1 MDALPAIGGKRW
13 DGGPVGAP
21 VWGSQP
27 GVDRGATV
35 HRVEPP
41 TPGPAAAC
49 TNVSRA
55 LPEPVMHLSAV
66 LRSPLLDRT
75 GERLGRVEDLIVRL
89 ADGGYPPLTGLK
101 ARIAGRE
108 LFVPVAKLAKL
119 EPGAAHL
126 SGQKLNLGR
135 FERRPGEVLL
145 RQDVLGRKLVNVE
158 ADPPSLVTAHEIELA
173 CIDGWWRVVGVDS
186 SARAQLRRA
195 LPRPLR
201 GAVGDSPFLDWTDLE
216 PFVGH
221 VPSARLRFSHRKL
234 ANLHPAE
241 IADLVE
247 AASHEEGEEL
257 IEAVAQDRE
266 LEADVFEEL
275 DEHHQLE
282 FIRERPDAQ
291 VAAVLARMAPDDAV
305 DLIGEIDQER
315 RARILALLPPAGR
328 QQIEI
333 LLGYNPGTA
342 GGMMSPAF
350 IALPE
355 AATVADALVRVRA
368 SEIAPQTLTTVFV
381 HDDTHALSGSVAIVA
396 LLRAEP
402 AARLADVAE
411 REPEA
416 VPTDADLPEV
426 ARTMTDYNLFALPVL
441 DDERRIVGVITVD
454 DVLEQTLPAGW
465 RRRFG
470 LVRD

>member
-1 MDALPAIGGKRW
+1 
-13 DGGPVGAP
+13 
-21 VWGSQP
+21 
-27 GVDRGATV
+27 
-35 HRVEPP
+35 
-41 TPGPAAAC
+41 
-49 TNVSRA
+49 
-55 LPEPVMHLSAV
+55 MHLSTV

-75 GERLGRVEDLIVRL
+75 GERLGRVEDVIVRL
-89 ADGGYPPLTGLK
+89 ADGGYPPVTGLK
-101 ARIAGRE
+101 ARIGGRE
-108 LFVPVAKLAKL
+108 LFVPIDKIAKL
-119 EPGAAHL
+119 EDGAARL
-126 SGQKLNLGR
+126 SGQKLSLGR
-135 FERRPGEVLL
+135 FERRVGEVLL

-173 CIDGWWRVVGVDS
+173 CIDGWWRVVGVDP

-195 LPRPLR
+195 LPRALR
-201 GAVGDSPFLDWTDLE
+201 GVVGDRPFLDWTDLE

-257 IEAVAQDRE
+257 IEAVGQDRE

-291 VAAVLARMAPDDAV
+291 VAAVVARMAPDDAV
-305 DLIGEIDQER
+305 DLIAEIDQER

-328 QQIEI
+328 RRIET
-333 LLGYNPGTA
+333 LLGYNPSTA
-342 GGMMSPAF
+342 GGLMSPEF
-350 IALPE
+350 IALE
-355 AATVADALVRVRA
+355 EGASAADALARVRA
-368 SEIAPQTLTTVFV
+368 SDIAPQMLTTVYLL
-381 HDDTHALSGSVAIVA
+381 DASGALTGSAAIVG
-396 LLRAEP
+396 LLRVDS
-402 AARLADVAE
+402 AARLADIAE
-411 REPEA
+411 REPES
-416 VPTDADLPEV
+416 VQTDADLPEV
-426 ARTMTDYNLFALPVL
+426 ARTMTDYNLAMLPVV
-441 DDERRIVGVITVD
+441 DEERRVVGVITVD
-454 DVLEQTLPAGW
+454 DVLELTLPAGW

>member
-1 MDALPAIGGKRW
+1 
-13 DGGPVGAP
+13 
-21 VWGSQP
+21 
-27 GVDRGATV
+27 
-35 HRVEPP
+35 
-41 TPGPAAAC
+41 
-49 TNVSRA
+49 
-55 LPEPVMHLSAV
+55 MHLSTV

-75 GERLGRVEDLIVRL
+75 GERLGRVEDVIVRL
-89 ADGGYPPLTGLK
+89 ADGGYPPVTGLK
-101 ARIAGRE
+101 ARIGGRE
-108 LFVPVAKLAKL
+108 LFVPIDKIATL
-119 EPGAAHL
+119 EAGAARL

-135 FERRPGEVLL
+135 FERRVGEVLL

-173 CIDGWWRVVGVDS
+173 CIDGWWRVVGVDPS
-186 SARAQLRRA
+186 VRAQLRRA
-195 LPRPLR
+195 LPRAFKRL
-201 GAVGDSPFLDWTDLE
+201 VGDRPYLDWTDLE

-257 IEAVAQDRE
+257 IEAVGQDRE

-305 DLIGEIDQER
+305 DLIAEIDQER
-315 RARILALLPPAGR
+315 RAHILALLPPAGR
-328 QQIEI
+328 RRIET
-333 LLGYNPGTA
+333 LMGYNPSTA
-342 GGMMSPAF
+342 GGLMSPDF
-350 IALPE
+350 IALEEGSSVAE
-355 AATVADALVRVRA
+355 ALTRVRA
-368 SEIAPQTLTTVFV
+368 SDIGPQMLTTVYLL
-381 HDDTHALSGSVAIVA
+381 DADGALAGSAEIVG
-396 LLRAEP
+396 LLRVDSG
-402 AARLADVAE
+402 ARLADVAE
-411 REPEA
+411 REPES
-416 VPTDADLPEV
+416 VQTDADLPEV
-426 ARTMTDYNLFALPVL
+426 ARTMTDYNLVMLAVV
-441 DDERRIVGVITVD
+441 DEERRVVGVITVD
-454 DVLEQTLPAGW
+454 DVLELTLPAGW